1 MKVAPSSIGFGAFG
15 AARTV
20 RFSRVFGANL
30 VGAIVCV
37 AIASGA
43 SGVLAPTVAAQETPS
58 PAVEPWSDEDPEG
71 IAFFE
76 ERIRPILIERC
87 YECHSS
93 ESQASEGG
101 LRLDDRPA
109 LRAGG
114 DSGAGVVPG
123 EPSGS
128 RLIDAIRY
136 TTDFYA
142 MPPDGKLPDAVI
154 ADFVTWIE
162 RGAPDPRDGSAV
174 ETAPHASIDWESA
187 RTFWAFVPPVDR
199 PAPGADVTRRRLD
212 RTGQAIEPAGPIDA
226 WWSARM
232 GDSPVV
238 PAERAS
244 AETLLRR
251 VTYDLLGL
259 PPEPE
264 RIETFVR
271 DHRPDAFEREVDRLL
286 ASPRYGEKWGRHWL
300 DVARYGDSNG
310 LDENLAYSNAF
321 RYRDWVIRSRND
333 DLPYDEFIRLQIAGD
348 LLGDDRDPI
357 GAVSLGGGAAHD
369 EIDVVGTLV
378 ERARDE
384 RFAARIAT
392 GFLSIGAKMLA
403 CDDGRKMELDI
414 IDEQVETLGKAVLGM
429 TFGCARCHDH
439 KFDPILQRDYY
450 ALAGIFKS
458 TRTMENFNVVAVWHE
473 HELATDSELA
483 SRETLRG
490 EIATQR
496 AEIAT
501 RRQEANDG
509 ANRETVERRDDY
521 AIAIAELGSRGA
533 IETTDGRRS
542 IAAESERDRWPSEA
556 LERQAE
562 DFDRGSLVVDR
573 EHWGKSIGVLLQSG
587 FAEYDLTVP
596 SAGRYQLEL
605 RYAAA
610 ESRPIRILLDGRAVN
625 ESAAAEPTDGWS
637 EAEQRWSAEG
647 LFELSAGRHVLR
659 LEREGAVPHLDR
671 WALIPIGRNDDPL
684 ATHAAERSLR
694 RAILAAGFARWSS
707 TVPIETRRTLGRL
720 AADDAESFVAA
731 LQDSIAAADG
741 TDPSDEVRA
750 LRSLAVMLQ
759 PGGAAHPGDDLAA
772 WWTDEEREAITGL
785 EARAGELEASVPT
798 FPFAMGVRE
807 GKPEDL
813 LIHIRGNYLT
823 LGEAAPRGWPQV
835 LTSVEAESSIDA
847 ERSGRAELAE
857 WLVDARHPLTARVIA
872 NRLWRWHFSV
882 GLVRTPDNFGLLGSP
897 PTDPDLLDHLAIEL
911 VRGDWSLKRLQRR
924 IVTSRVYAGAAEV
937 DSHNAAVDPEN
948 LMGWHVPR
956 RRLSAEEMRDSLL
969 MVSGG
974 LDWRM
979 FGQPLRNPNREY
991 VSGTAQNPATYASQQ
1006 RTVYLPVLRS
1016 AVYDVLQAFD
1026 FPDPAVANGDRAT
1039 STIAPQALFALNGKP
1054 AVEASDRLA
1063 SRASAIEDEAERI
1076 EWLVRQVLGR
1086 AVRPDETPR
1095 SIEFMAAYRRRLLDE
1110 GIEDRGEQDR
1120 RALAALARVLLAT
1133 NEFAFV
1139 D

>member
-20 RFSRVFGANL
+20 RLGAPLFGASL
-30 VGAIVCV
+30 IHAF
-37 AIASGA
+37 
-43 SGVLAPTVAAQETPS
+43 VLAAFVMIAPHAAVAAQETLP
-58 PAVEPWSDEDPEG
+58 PAAEPWSDDDPEG

-76 ERIRPILIERC
+76 ERIRPVLIERC

-123 EPSGS
+123 EPSRS
-128 RLIDAIRY
+128 RLVDAIRY

-162 RGAPDPRDGSAV
+162 RGAPDPREGTAV
-174 ETAPHASIDWESA
+174 EAAPHASIDWEQA
-187 RTFWAFVPPVDR
+187 RSFWAFVPPVDR
-199 PAPGADVTRRRLD
+199 PAPQADEARRRLD
-212 RTGQAIEPAGPIDA
+212 RAGQAIEPVGPIDA
-226 WWSARM
+226 WWTARM
-232 GDSPVV
+232 GDSPVA

-259 PPEPE
+259 PPEPD
-264 RIETFVR
+264 RIDSFVR
-271 DHRPDAFEREVDRLL
+271 DRRPDAFVREVDRLL

-357 GAVSLGGGAAHD
+357 GAVSFGGGAAHD

-473 HELATDSELA
+473 HELATDTELA
-483 SRETLRG
+483 SREALRG

-509 ANRETVERRDDY
+509 ANRETVERRNDY
-521 AIAIAELGSRGA
+521 ALAIAELGSRGA
-533 IETTDGRRS
+533 IQTTDGRRS

-625 ESAAAEPTDGWS
+625 ESAAAEPTGGWS

-720 AADDAESFVAA
+720 AADDADSFVAA
-731 LQDSIAAADG
+731 LQDSVAAADG

-759 PGGAAHPGDDLAA
+759 PGGVAHPGDDLAA
-772 WWTDEEREAITGL
+772 WWTDEERETIHGL
-785 EARAGELEASVPT
+785 EARAGELEGSVPT
-798 FPFAMGVRE
+798 YPFAMGVRD

-813 LIHIRGNYLT
+813 PIHIRGNYLT
-823 LGEAAPRGWPQV
+823 LGESAPRGWPQV
-835 LTSVEAESSIDA
+835 MTSVEAGSSIDA

-857 WLVDARHPLTARVIA
+857 WLVDGRHPLTARVIA
-872 NRLWRWHFSV
+872 NRLWRWHFGV

-948 LMGWHVPR
+948 LMGWHVRR

-1054 AVEASDRLA
+1054 AVETSDRLA

-1086 AVRPDETPR
+1086 AVRSDETSR